1 MNSNRIRSF
10 TDLNFSPFLLNS
22 GTARI
27 PDLNSETGKHVCPAK
42 SSFSEMS
49 YSCTSIRSTASS
61 GTVNGN
67 INSSSQSGA
76 QLSSIVLV
84 FFFISS
90 AGTPAIATWRQTCQ
104 WGGHEGICFASSKL
118 FPRASFSSYILN
130 FFFGYSMDKWWEE
143 YNQTYTPRDRSLGDY
158 KGETPLCHWG
168 TSPYIYNIW
177 SFNLVKDYSMAEF
190 VQIKN
195 IEIRKFLD
203 STTPDLLSTKRNR
216 DQPHTNSYDHS
227 YLYIKVWWGVCIEVC
242 VMKVQT
248 PSITHIHSH
257 LQSSDITH
265 GSSN

>member
-42 SSFSEMS
+42 SSFSDMS

-118 FPRASFSSYILN
+118 FPRASFSSYILI
-130 FFFGYSMDKWWEE
+130 FFLAIVWTSGGKNTIRPTRPGID
-143 YNQTYTPRDRSLGDY
+143 P
-158 KGETPLCHWG
+158 WG
-168 TSPYIYNIW
+168 TTKVRRLFATEALLHIYII
-177 SFNLVKDYSMAEF
+177 FEA
-190 VQIKN
+190 
-195 IEIRKFLD
+195 
-203 STTPDLLSTKRNR
+203 
-216 DQPHTNSYDHS
+216 
-227 YLYIKVWWGVCIEVC
+227 
-242 VMKVQT
+242 
-248 PSITHIHSH
+248 SI
-257 LQSSDITH
+257 
-265 GSSN
+265 